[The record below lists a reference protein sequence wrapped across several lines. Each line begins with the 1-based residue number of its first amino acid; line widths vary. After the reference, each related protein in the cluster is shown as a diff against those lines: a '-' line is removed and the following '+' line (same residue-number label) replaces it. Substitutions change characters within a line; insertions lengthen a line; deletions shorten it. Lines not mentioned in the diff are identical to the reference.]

1 MKKTHKLFV
10 CGHTG
15 DGKIIIN
22 NQNEIQDTPTPVD
35 IPFQIKQICAGV
47 AHLWG
52 LGLGPNPFILL
63 EFQVILMKTV
73 VSIEYFVFLWF
84 FVDYELQNEQSSE
97 RSEVRARSVSD
108 ARCP

>member
-1 MKKTHKLFV
+1 MGVENKPECPVNYINQLYFMTQTHKLFV
-10 CGHTG
+10 CGHTS

-52 LGLGPNPFILL
+52 LGLGF
-63 EFQVILMKTV
+63 
-73 VSIEYFVFLWF
+73 
-84 FVDYELQNEQSSE
+84 
-97 RSEVRARSVSD
+97 
-108 ARCP
+108 